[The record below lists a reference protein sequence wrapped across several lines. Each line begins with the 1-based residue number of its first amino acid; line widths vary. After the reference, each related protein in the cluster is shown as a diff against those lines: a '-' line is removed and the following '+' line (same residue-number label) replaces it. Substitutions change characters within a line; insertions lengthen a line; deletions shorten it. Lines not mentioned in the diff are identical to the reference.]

1 MLVLSCPLKFCTA
14 VMIYA
19 VLLRAN
25 FARTLRWKIFR
36 QIAVVKMN
44 DKYDVSWQI
53 FMYIILTTKY
63 NVAKYKMHVTYWRK
77 LNCQHP
83 SSKDIPGQS
92 AGGKL
97 SHNILAN
104 MYQRNLINEEN
115 NVACQKLDICRTGM
129 CGCIN
134 KGATILVKALICL
147 CCKQPRLA
155 ILPMSMSP
163 LLKSFESNV

>member
-1 MLVLSCPLKFCTA
+1 MLLQVDGCWSCLVPWNFALQLWFMLFCYELILLVLWGEKFSDKLQWLKWMTN
-14 VMIYA
+14 M
-19 VLLRAN
+19 
-25 FARTLRWKIFR
+25 
-36 QIAVVKMN
+36 
-44 DKYDVSWQI
+44 
-53 FMYIILTTKY
+53 MYIILTTKY